1 MEVAVTD
8 MDDEGEELG
17 GVYAEVAKLE
27 LERIELSGCGKA
39 CKTGKELMG
48 ARLKS

>member
-17 GVYAEVAKLE
+17 GVHAEVRSWKW
-27 LERIELSGCGKA
+27 RG
-39 CKTGKELMG
+39 
-48 ARLKS
+48 